1 MDPEATL
8 SRHNTQSE
16 SLHRPSRS
24 NDESTDNQN
33 GDLTRIKSIAQQ
45 MSPLRELF
53 FVGIICAAQF
63 TTQMGLGQTLA
74 ILHVIGDSLHITNP
88 GVLSWLIAGYS
99 LTVGSFILISGR
111 FGDIFGYKEM
121 MVIGYTWYA
130 VWSMVAGLAIYSGEV
145 LFIFARVMSGIGP
158 AIMLPNAL
166 GLLGATYAPGER
178 KNMVFSLFGA
188 CAPIGSI
195 VGGLFAGL
203 WSLLENGW
211 PWTFYTMAIA
221 LFILAALSMVILPT
235 VPVQPEY
242 QNLSLKEKF
251 IELDLL
257 GATVGITAM
266 ILFNFAWN
274 QAPGFG
280 WEQPYIYVLLIIG
293 ILLFPVFFWIE
304 LNIAAKPLIPFDA
317 LSGDVSFVLGCVA
330 CGWASFGEFSREQV
344 GWKTELIQ
352 NRYLDI
358 LHIPISPDSPWRQP
372 SSQHRPRVSCRRLR
386 NDCRFHNWKSHRQT
400 WTWLGDVHRDVCI
413 LDGQHN
419 PRHNPYLADI
429 LGADLRLYPHY
440 SMGHGYEFSSRN
452 AHSI

>member
-1 MDPEATL
+1 MDQEATL
-8 SRHNTQSE
+8 SRHTTQSE
-16 SLHRPSRS
+16 SLHHPSRS
-24 NDESTDNQN
+24 NDEATNNQN
-33 GDLTRIKSIAQQ
+33 GNLTRIKSIAEQ

-53 FVGIICAAQF
+53 FVGILCAAQF

-74 ILHVIGDSLHITNP
+74 ILHIIGDSLHITNP

-188 CAPIGSI
+188 CAPVGSI

-221 LFILAALSMVILPT
+221 LFILAALSVVILPS

-242 QNLSLKEKF
+242 QNLSLKQKF
-251 IELDLL
+251 VELDLL
-257 GATVGITAM
+257 GASVGITAM

-280 WEQPYIYVLLIIG
+280 WEQAYIYVLLIIG

-304 LNIAAKPLIPFDA
+304 LNVATKTLIPFDA

-330 CGWASFGEFSREQV
+330 CGWASFGEFSRAQIEQ
-344 GWKTELIQ
+344 KT
-352 NRYLDI
+352 
-358 LHIPISPDSPWRQP
+358 
-372 SSQHRPRVSCRRLR
+372 
-386 NDCRFHNWKSHRQT
+386 
-400 WTWLGDVHRDVCI
+400 
-413 LDGQHN
+413 
-419 PRHNPYLADI
+419 
-429 LGADLRLYPHY
+429 
-440 SMGHGYEFSSRN
+440 
-452 AHSI
+452 

>member
-1 MDPEATL
+1 MDHEATL
-8 SRHNTQSE
+8 SRHNTQPE
-16 SLHRPSRS
+16 SIHRSSTP
-24 NDESTDNQN
+24 NDGSIDSQN
-33 GDLTRIKSIAQQ
+33 GDLARIKSIAAQ

-53 FVGIICAAQF
+53 FVGILCAAQF

-121 MVIGYTWYA
+121 MIIGYIWFA

-158 AIMLPNAL
+158 AIILPNAL

-188 CAPIGSI
+188 CAPVGSI

-203 WSLLENGW
+203 WSLLRNGW

-221 LFILAALSMVILPT
+221 LFILAALSVVILPS

-242 QNLSLKEKF
+242 ENLSLKQKF

-280 WEQPYIYVLLIIG
+280 WQQPYIYALLIIG
-293 ILLFPVFFWIE
+293 ILMFPLFFWIE
-304 LNIAAKPLIPFDA
+304 LHIATKPIIPFDA
-317 LSGDVSFVLGCVA
+317 LSGDVTFVLGCIA
-330 CGWASFGEFSREQV
+330 CGWASFGEFSRELV
-344 GWKTELIQ
+344 GWRKPANPEQVSGYITYSNFSRSFAETA
-352 NRYLDI
+352 
-358 LHIPISPDSPWRQP
+358 PFSASPTCVLSSSP
-372 SSQHRPRVSCRRLR
+372 
-386 NDCRFHNWKSHRQT
+386 
-400 WTWLGDVHRDVCI
+400 
-413 LDGQHN
+413 
-419 PRHNPYLADI
+419 A
-429 LGADLRLYPHY
+429 
-440 SMGHGYEFSSRN
+440 
-452 AHSI
+452 